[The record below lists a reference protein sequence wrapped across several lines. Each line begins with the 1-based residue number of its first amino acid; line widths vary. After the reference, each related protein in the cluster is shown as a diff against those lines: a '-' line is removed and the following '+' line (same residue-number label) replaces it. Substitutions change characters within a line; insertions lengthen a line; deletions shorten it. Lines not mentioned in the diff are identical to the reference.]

1 MYWKPRKDM
10 LEGMYRPLFWEAA
23 EEYRDRGLTGLGKIQ
38 FGEFNE
44 VENELEGDEIDAC
57 DIMFLNAEKNDH

>member
-1 MYWKPRKDM
+1 
-10 LEGMYRPLFWEAA
+10 MYRPLFWEAA